1 MPGIL
6 TGWYHQVLNIFPI
19 TWTPNTAPTALS
31 PGDVHFNFPPGRNT
45 VAEVCTRLT
54 LKLGDLLHW
63 VWIPLLLL
71 QVLPGQV
78 WLLQLL
84 KRQRTTRARR

>member
-1 MPGIL
+1 M
-6 TGWYHQVLNIFPI
+6 
-19 TWTPNTAPTALS
+19 AK
-31 PGDVHFNFPPGRNT
+31 
-45 VAEVCTRLT
+45 VCTRLT